1 MVSRLPSKSSIP
13 VAVPQ
18 PSLPAA
24 VVVPSTVGSGS
35 SSGMRPGSS
44 ESFGLVPLS
53 ERSLDPSS
61 SVVVVSVDSVSVDS
75 VVVVSVVG
83 VDVVVSV
90 VEVAGASVV
99 VVGVL
104 VTIGAIV
111 PEPDDLEPP
120 RGLLAAVGVAAGVVL
135 EAIGIAARASAAA
148 SSCAS
153 GRQSVAA

>member
-75 VVVVSVVG
+75 VVVV
-83 VDVVVSV
+83 
-90 VEVAGASVV
+90 
-99 VVGVL
+99 GVL

-120 RGLLAAVGVAAGVVL
+120 RGLLAAVGVAAGVVVL